1 MKYIRRYSTSTLSN
15 NYSLFMD
22 ALVLSFNPQS
32 SDCSSIYDRS
42 WCRRLDQPF
51 LLRCIHV
58 YKPTRTRNR
67 PILHHQPVVHWISL
81 LSLALYTRAYC
92 KFFECTVFSY
102 NDLITC
108 TNHLHFISSLK
119 LKSDYFFLN
128 SFTRG
133 WY

>member
-1 MKYIRRYSTSTLSN
+1 M
-15 NYSLFMD
+15 FVVD
-22 ALVLSFNPQS
+22 V
-32 SDCSSIYDRS
+32 
-42 WCRRLDQPF
+42 CRRLDQPF

-67 PILHHQPVVHWISL
+67 PILHHQPVVHCSL
-81 LSLALYTRAYC
+81 DILSLALYTRIFSRAYYII
-92 KFFECTVFSY
+92 FECTILNY

-108 TNHLHFISSLK
+108 TNHLHFISTLK

-133 WY
+133 WFEYNLSKSTIEHNKIFRHY